1 MTVAV
6 VSWVR
11 LGKFNFS
18 HLAKEFINIPV
29 VLSHPF
35 DKVIELLDEITD
47 LVDKNQLDPSE
58 QCFSTYIVTA
68 EVKTWGPRKD

>member
-1 MTVAV
+1 MTVAA

-11 LGKFNFS
+11 LGKTNCP

-35 DKVIELLDEITD
+35 NEVIELLDEITD
-47 LVDKNQLDPSE
+47 LVDKNQLDSSE

>member
-6 VSWVR
+6 VSWLR
-11 LGKFNFS
+11 LGKNNFS
-18 HLAKEFINIPV
+18 HFAKEFINIPV

-35 DKVIELLDEITD
+35 DEVIELLDEITD
-47 LVDKNQLDPSE
+47 LVDKNQLDSSE

-68 EVKTWGPRKD
+68 EVKAWGPRKD